1 MTGAGDYEL
10 PKLTGAN
17 IMEAGRK
24 NQPNW
29 SFKSRTKLSWFPGRD
44 VDFKA
49 SASPPSTKYSPKS
62 DRDFKNTKFS
72 VAKDSRFYLPSCDLK
87 ISK

>member
-1 MTGAGDYEL
+1 MTDGTSNKELYKAMSTFLNTTGAGDYEL
-10 PKLTGAN
+10 PKLTGAK
-17 IMEAGRK
+17 IVEAGRK

-49 SASPPSTKYSPKS
+49 SASPPATKYSPKS
-62 DRDFKNTKFS
+62 DRDYKNT
-72 VAKDSRFYLPSCDLK
+72 
-87 ISK
+87 